1 MGILKALAIGMGTS
15 ARKPRVVAVLYVF
28 NIVFAAAV
36 AAPLL
41 AVAQAEL
48 GHSFLGSNVR
58 PLDLNWLGEAAL
70 RYAAAAPALT
80 AGLIIALGIYA
91 ALQVFLNGGVVG
103 RLLDKEGRATLGAFF
118 GDCGRY
124 LGRNARLFLV
134 SAVFLVLSFGVALR
148 LVAAAFVPLK
158 EGAATEWLP
167 LILSNVH
174 LLLTLLVLSVV
185 RMVVDYARIA
195 VVADDERRVL
205 KALRHA
211 LTFLRKRFFRAWAL
225 YLLVVALTLA
235 GTAAF
240 AVLLGPLGR
249 PTAGAVVAAFLLMQ
263 AYIVFRLWVRTLFVA
278 AQAEYYRSHPY

>member
-1 MGILKALAIGMGTS
+1 MGILKALANGIGTS
-15 ARKPRVVAVLYVF
+15 VRKPRIVAVLYVV
-28 NIVFAAAV
+28 NIAFAAAV

-41 AVAQAEL
+41 AVVQAEL

-70 RYAAAAPALT
+70 GYAKAAPALA
-80 AGLIIALGIYA
+80 AGLLLALVLYA

-124 LGRNARLFLV
+124 LGRYVRLFLV
-134 SAVFLVLSFGVALR
+134 SAVFLVLAFGVVLR
-148 LVAAAFVPLK
+148 LVAAAFEPLK

-174 LLLTLLVLSVV
+174 LLLTLLLLSAA

-225 YLLVVALTLA
+225 YLLVVALTAA

-240 AVLLGPLGR
+240 YVLLGPLGR
-249 PTAGAVVAAFLLMQ
+249 PTAGAVVAVIVLMQ

>member
-1 MGILKALAIGMGTS
+1 MGILKALANGIGTS
-15 ARKPRVVAVLYVF
+15 VRKPRIVAVLYVV
-28 NIVFAAAV
+28 NIAFAAAV

-41 AVAQAEL
+41 AVVQAEL

-70 RYAAAAPALT
+70 GYAKAAPALA
-80 AGLIIALGIYA
+80 AGLLLALVLFA
-91 ALQVFLNGGVVG
+91 ALQIFLNGGVVG
-103 RLLDKEGRATLGAFF
+103 RLLDKEGRATLEAFF

-124 LGRNARLFLV
+124 LGRYVRLFLV
-134 SAVFLVLSFGVALR
+134 SAVFLVLAFGVVLR
-148 LVAAAFVPLK
+148 LVAAAFEPLK

-174 LLLTLLVLSVV
+174 LLLTLLLLSAA

-225 YLLVVALTLA
+225 YLLVVALTAA

-240 AVLLGPLGR
+240 YVLLGPLGR
-249 PTAGAVVAAFLLMQ
+249 PTAGAVVAAIVLMQ

>member
-1 MGILKALAIGMGTS
+1 MGILKALATGMGTS
-15 ARKPRVVAVLYVF
+15 ARKPRVLAVLYVV
-28 NIVFAAAV
+28 NTAFAAAV
-36 AAPLL
+36 AVPIL
-41 AVAQAEL
+41 AVVQAEL
-48 GHSFLGSNVR
+48 GHSYLGSNVR

-70 RYAAAAPALT
+70 GYAKAAPALA
-80 AGLIIALGIYA
+80 AGLLLALVLYA

-103 RLLDKEGRATLGAFF
+103 RLLDKEGRATLGAYF

-124 LGRNARLFLV
+124 LGRYARLFLV
-134 SAVFLVLSFGVALR
+134 SAVFLVLAFGVVLR
-148 LVAAAFVPLK
+148 LVAAAFEPLK

-174 LLLTLLVLSVV
+174 LLLTLLLLSVV

-225 YLLVVALTLA
+225 YLLVVAVTLA
-235 GTAAF
+235 GTALF
-240 AVLLGPLGR
+240 YILLGPLGR
-249 PTAGAVVAAFLLMQ
+249 PTVGAVVAAIVLMQ